1 MKKLLF
7 AFCLLNFVFLFEQ
20 EKLIVEYETTIE
32 MDIDFLEKQI
42 TDHSGVSSKEVID
55 AFKEE
60 FKKPNYYTLELTA
73 DESEYNYVETINNE
87 QPKEGN
93 VRIELGKRGMI
104 YKNLKNNIIAEVI
117 EYPKDYILQDTLQRL
132 DWKISKETKDILD
145 YETRKAETAVDSTTT
160 LVAWYA
166 PKLAYKNGPAE
177 FRGLP
182 GLILELEE
190 KKDSEDQKEK
200 MIYTAISLKVDKSK
214 KQIQFPKK
222 GKVISKKE
230 HRTIMEEEMKRMDE
244 MYGGGVEK
252 D

>member
-7 AFCLLNFVFLFEQ
+7 TLCLLNFVFLFSQ
-20 EKLIVEYETTIE
+20 DKLVVEYETKIE
-32 MDIDFLEKQI
+32 MDMDFLEKQI
-42 TDHSGVSSKEVID
+42 TSHGGVSSKEVLD

-60 FKKPNYYTLELTA
+60 FKKPNYYLLELTA
-73 DESEYNYVETINNE
+73 DESEFNFIETINNE

-93 VRIELGKRGMI
+93 VRIELGKRGTI

-117 EYPKDYILQDTLQRL
+117 NYPKDYILQDTLQKL
-132 DWKISKETKDILD
+132 NWKISKETKEILG
-145 YETRKAETAVDSTTT
+145 YETRKAEAIVDSTMT

-177 FRGLP
+177 YGGLP

-200 MIYTAISLKVDKSK
+200 LIYTAISLKADKNK
-214 KQIQFPKK
+214 KLIQFPKK
-222 GKVISKKE
+222 GKIISKNE
-230 HRTIMEEEMKRMDE
+230 HKTIMEEEMKRMNE
-244 MYGGGVEK
+244 MYGGGVDK